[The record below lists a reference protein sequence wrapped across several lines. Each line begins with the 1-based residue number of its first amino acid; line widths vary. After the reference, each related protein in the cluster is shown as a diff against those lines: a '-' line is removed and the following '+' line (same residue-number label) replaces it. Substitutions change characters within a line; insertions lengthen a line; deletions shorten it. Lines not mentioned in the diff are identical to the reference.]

1 MSQVSDQHKLRY
13 EHYVCYPDDG
23 MRHEIID
30 GVHFMNPAPST
41 YHQDLSRRIQFQLY
55 EAIEQTGQGKVY
67 DAPVDVHLSEHDIV
81 QPDLV
86 VVLTGNRI
94 ITPTKIKGTP
104 DLVIEILSPSTREN
118 DLTLKR
124 QRYEQAGV
132 PEYWA
137 VDPEEHAVVQLVLT
151 DGKDVSREHGE
162 IVALTILDGVSV
174 NFAEVW

>member
-1 MSQVSDQHKLRY
+1 MSHVSDQHKLRY

-41 YHQDLSRRIQFQLY
+41 YHQDVSRRIQFQLY
-55 EAIEQTGQGKVY
+55 ESIEQTDRGKVY
-67 DAPVDVHLSEHDIV
+67 NAPVDVQLSEFDIM

-94 ITPTKIKGTP
+94 ITPSKINGTP
-104 DLVIEILSPSTREN
+104 DLIIEILSRSTREN

-132 PEYWA
+132 PEYWV
-137 VDPEEHAVVQLVLT
+137 VDPEEHSVGQLVLS
-151 DGKDVSREHGE
+151 DGKYVSREHNE
-162 IVALTILDGVSV
+162 IVRLTILDGVSV
-174 NFAEVW
+174 NFADVW